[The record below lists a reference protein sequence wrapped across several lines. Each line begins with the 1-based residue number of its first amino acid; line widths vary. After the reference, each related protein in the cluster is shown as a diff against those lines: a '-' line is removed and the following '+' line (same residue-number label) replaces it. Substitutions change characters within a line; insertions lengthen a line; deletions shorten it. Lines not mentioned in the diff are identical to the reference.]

1 MLRTISFLST
11 LLASGAVLS
20 ESRNPILDETWSFT
34 VGGYNLDADA
44 TVSTQSSVFNQRK
57 FEIDLDD
64 LGLETDVS
72 TFWIDA
78 KWKPFERWSFLLEY
92 FSYSENASRNSQL
105 NDNYE
110 FTFRNKVFK
119 GDVDINTDLSSQFDV
134 DIYSLSAAYR
144 ILDSQKAAIDIGAGL
159 HIMDIRLSLSGRAD
173 VYINDAVLADEA
185 TTESETL
192 LAPLPNIMMY
202 GTYAFNKQWAVNGR
216 IGWLSMNYD
225 EYSGDLLRANTS
237 IEYRPI
243 KNLGLG
249 IGYNFSELDVTRDQ
263 ALHSE
268 RFDLNFSGP
277 LFYLKGGF

>member
-1 MLRTISFLST
+1 MLRPTLSFFA
-11 LLASGAVLS
+11 LLASGAVLA
-20 ESRNPILDETWSFT
+20 ENRNPILDETWSLT
-34 VGGYNLDADA
+34 VGGYDLDVDA
-44 TVSTQSSVFNQRK
+44 TVATQSSVFNQRK
-57 FEIDLDD
+57 FKIDLDD

-72 TFWIDA
+72 TYWIDA

-105 NDNYE
+105 NDSYE

-119 GDVDINTDLSSQFDV
+119 GEAGINTTLNSQFDV

-144 ILDSQKAAIDIGAGL
+144 VFDSQKAAVDIGVGL
-159 HIMDIRLSLSGRAD
+159 HAMDINLSLSGRAD
-173 VYINDAVLADEA
+173 VYANDAVLADEA

-192 LAPLPNIMMY
+192 LAPLPNIMIY
-202 GTYAFNKQWAVNGR
+202 GAYAFNKQWAVNAR
-216 IGWLSMNYD
+216 IGWLSMNYN

-237 IEYRPI
+237 LEFRPI

-249 IGYNFSELDVTRDQ
+249 IGYNLSELDVTRDQ
-263 ALHSE
+263 LLHSE